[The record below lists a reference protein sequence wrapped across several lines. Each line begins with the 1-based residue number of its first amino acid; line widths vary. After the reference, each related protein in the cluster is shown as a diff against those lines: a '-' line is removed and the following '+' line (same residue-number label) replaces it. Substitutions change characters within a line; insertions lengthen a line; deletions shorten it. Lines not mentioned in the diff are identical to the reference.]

1 MPESA
6 GGEQK
11 KVLVRAAPEPRV
23 RVAVPDVA
31 AAWRW
36 VGWIGAALAAAGLVD
51 LALAWYP
58 PGFGRPEWEF
68 ATVAQVFSG
77 LPLVAIGLVSVL
89 GAALALGRKWLL
101 IGIGAVLALGALAIL
116 VSLGLFVT
124 VVPLALQS
132 VEGMASAGIKK
143 LIIKT
148 LWLGLVF
155 GAGFAGA
162 AVAAFRQ
169 VRLKTGGADA

>member
-1 MPESA
+1 
-6 GGEQK
+6 
-11 KVLVRAAPEPRV
+11 
-23 RVAVPDVA
+23 
-31 AAWRW
+31 
-36 VGWIGAALAAAGLVD
+36 
-51 LALAWYP
+51 
-58 PGFGRPEWEF
+58 
-68 ATVAQVFSG
+68 
-77 LPLVAIGLVSVL
+77 
-89 GAALALGRKWLL
+89 
-101 IGIGAVLALGALAIL
+101 
-116 VSLGLFVT
+116 LFVT

>member
-1 MPESA
+1 MPES
-6 GGEQK
+6 GGSDPK
-11 KVLVRAAPEPRV
+11 KILVKAAPGPRI
-23 RVAVPDVA
+23 RVVVPDTA

-36 VGWIGAALAAAGLVD
+36 VGWIGAVLALAGLMD
-51 LALAWYP
+51 LGLAWYP
-58 PGFGRPEWEF
+58 PAFGRPEWEF

-77 LPLVAIGLVSVL
+77 LPLVAIGLVGVL

-101 IGIGAVLALGALAIL
+101 IGTGVVLVLGALAIL

-124 VVPLALQS
+124 VVPLALRS
-132 VEGMASAGIKK
+132 AEGMASAGIKK

-155 GAGFAGA
+155 GAGFVGA

-169 VRLKTGGADA
+169 VRLKTGGAHA